1 MFKKMRTVNFITT
14 DYDEA
19 IKLRDKKVKEEI
31 FNVINLFIPLEP
43 IELIMIDI
51 VNIWRKLKNINK
63 DLMKQNQKHKLKE
76 K

>member
-1 MFKKMRTVNFITT
+1 MRTVNFITT